1 MSTVIIGGGDDN
13 KKAIAELEQ
22 ASLNWTDSQ
31 RAEAEAMLRAHSH
44 RLRDFIRRMNAE
56 AV

>member
-1 MSTVIIGGGDDN
+1 MSVVIIGNGDDAR
-13 KKAIAELEQ
+13 KAIAELEQ

-44 RLRDFIRRMNAE
+44 RLRDFIRRMDTE